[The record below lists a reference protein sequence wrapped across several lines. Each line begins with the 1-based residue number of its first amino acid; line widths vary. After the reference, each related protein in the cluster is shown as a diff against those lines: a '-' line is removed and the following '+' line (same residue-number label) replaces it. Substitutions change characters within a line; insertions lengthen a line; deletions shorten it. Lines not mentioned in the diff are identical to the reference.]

1 MRLWEKFKRLMPNRK
16 KARVKKATYQP
27 PRHVMTTAEQLIM
40 NNWGIRFDLTPPKRA
55 GEMRA
60 HERLSKK
67 LKANEKIPKL
77 DKPHSRQVRR
87 AAERRDF
94 KAIRSMVK
102 DQQRRDKRNKRD
114 VPKGAIPV

>member
-16 KARVKKATYQP
+16 KARVRKADYQP
-27 PRHVMTTAEQLIM
+27 PKHVMTVAERLIM
-40 NNWGIRFDLTPPKRA
+40 NNWGIRFDFTPSKRA

-67 LKANEKIPKL
+67 LKANKSIPVL
-77 DKPHSRQVRR
+77 DKPHSRQVIR

-102 DQQRRDKRNKRD
+102 AEQRRKKRNDRD

>member
-1 MRLWEKFKRLMPNRK
+1 MKLWTKFKRLMPNRK
-16 KARVKKATYQP
+16 KARVKKVETFP
-27 PRHVMTTAEQLIM
+27 SPVMTTAERLIM
-40 NNWGIRFDLTPPKRA
+40 NNWNVVVSNPEPARA

-67 LKANEKIPKL
+67 LKANRDIPVL

-94 KAIRSMVK
+94 KALRSMVK
-102 DQQRRDKRNKRD
+102 DNKRRQNMVD
-114 VPKGAIPV
+114 KGLIPT